1 MTFAEDELK
10 LVYLEQRAKRMLAE
24 GTPVEQVQRVT
35 RLSMT
40 WLLAQ
45 QERIFGAGKV
55 NYFNVWPKKE
65 VMR

>member
-1 MTFAEDELK
+1 VTFAEDELK